1 MTEKAKNLLCNDPA
15 AFKRDYGDYYV
26 TGYEMGASLSIE
38 LRSKSLTESKDEAVS
53 AAIEASWSGFGATV
67 EGAASFKETLSES
80 KTLTSSNAR
89 VVMEGNDKGKT
100 VESMDVDHA
109 EKELVNFAKIGKNGK
124 ELTAVLVNY
133 DTHRDWIE
141 TKSDPKC

>member
-38 LRSKSLTESKDEAVS
+38 LRSKSLTESKEEAVS

-67 EGAASFKETLSES
+67 EGEASFKDRLSES